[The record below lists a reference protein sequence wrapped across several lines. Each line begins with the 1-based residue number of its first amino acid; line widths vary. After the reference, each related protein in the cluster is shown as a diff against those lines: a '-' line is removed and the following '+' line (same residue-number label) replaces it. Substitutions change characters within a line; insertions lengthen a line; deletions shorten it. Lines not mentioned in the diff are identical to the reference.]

1 MQKVLIVGAGK
12 RGTALLHIL
21 IKTAII
27 EVIAVVDKDPE
38 APGLKEAE
46 QYGIAVSSDWNPYIQ
61 LKPDIV
67 IHTTGDQAVF
77 DELLQ
82 EKHEETIIMPGKMA
96 YIVFQLMEEKQHLIQ
111 MLKEQTYKHDRIF
124 NSTHDG
130 MIFIDINE
138 EIILFNHMAE
148 KMVGKKREEVI
159 GRPIKEVIPS
169 TKLPRILKT
178 RVPEYNQKQLLG
190 DHLQIVTTR
199 LPIIDEGGRLLG
211 ALCVFKD
218 ITDAVE
224 LAEEVT
230 NLKQVRTMLEAII
243 QSSDEAISVVD
254 ENGIGLLINKAY
266 TKMTGLSEKEVI
278 GKPAN
283 TDISE
288 GESMHLKVLET
299 RRPVRG
305 VRMKVGPNEKE
316 VIVNVAPVIVDGI
329 LKGSVGVIHD
339 VTEIKMLTAELNR
352 ARQII
357 RTLEAKYT
365 FDDIIGKSEQMLVA
379 LEQAKLGAKTPATI
393 LLRGESGTGKEL
405 FAHAIHNESDRKYN
419 KFIRVN
425 CAALSENLLE
435 SELFGYEDGAFS
447 GAKRGGKKGL
457 FEEANNGSIFLDE
470 IGELTQN
477 MQAKLLRVLQEKEI
491 VRVGGTKAIPVNVRV
506 IAATNVNIEKA
517 MADGAFREDLYYRIN
532 RYPISIPP
540 LRQRLEDIEA
550 LSVRLIQKINRDY
563 GRNVKGLS
571 QQALRVLSAY
581 HWPGNVRELEN
592 VLGRAMIF
600 LNPHMEWI
608 EKDHLPVFEVEQ
620 KESDPEQG
628 ASFDSPNIEG
638 EKLSVAVEKFE
649 AHLIQQTLEKH
660 HYNRTKTAK
669 ALGVSIRNLYYKM
682 DKYGLANEG
691 MQ

>member
-1 MQKVLIVGAGK
+1 MQKVLIIGAGK
-12 RGTALLHIL
+12 GGTALLQIL
-21 IKTAII
+21 MKTKLIRI
-27 EVIAVVDKDPE
+27 IAVVDQDPE
-38 APGLKEAE
+38 AQGLQEARK
-46 QYGIAVSSDWNPYIQ
+46 YGIATSSDWKPYITE
-61 LKPDIV
+61 DIDII
-67 IHTTGDQAVF
+67 IHTTGDKAVM
-77 DELLQ
+77 DELLH
-82 EKHEETIIMPGKMA
+82 EKKEQTIVMPGKLA
-96 YIVFQLMEEKQHLIQ
+96 YMVFQLMEEKQQLIQ
-111 MLKEQTYKHDRIF
+111 MLKSQTYKHDRIF

-130 MIFIDINE
+130 MIFIDVNE
-138 EIILFNHMAE
+138 TIILFNQMAE
-148 KMVGKKREEVI
+148 KMVGQKREDVI
-159 GRPIKEVIPS
+159 GRQIKDVVPN
-169 TKLPRILKT
+169 TKLPRILET
-178 RVPEYNQKQLLG
+178 REPEYNQKQLLG
-190 DHLQIVTTR
+190 KHLQIVTTR
-199 LPIIDEGGRLLG
+199 LPIIDEGGKLLG

-230 NLKQVRTMLEAII
+230 NLKQIRTMLEAII

-254 ENGIGLLINKAY
+254 ENGIGMLINKAY
-266 TKMTGLSEKEVI
+266 TKMTGLSESEVI
-278 GKPAN
+278 GKPAS

-288 GESMHLKVLET
+288 GESMHLKVLGT

-305 VRMKVGPNEKE
+305 VRMKVGPNKKD

-339 VTEIKMLTAELNR
+339 VSEIKTLTAELNR

-365 FDDIIGKSEQMLVA
+365 FDDIIGTSEQMLVA

-425 CAALSENLLE
+425 CAALSESLLE
-435 SELFGYEDGAFS
+435 SELFGYEEGAFT
-447 GAKRGGKKGL
+447 GARRGGKKGL

-470 IGELTQN
+470 IGELTQST
-477 MQAKLLRVLQEKEI
+477 QAKLLRVLQEKEI
-491 VRVGGTKAIPVNVRV
+491 IRVGGAKAISVNVRI

-517 MADGAFREDLYYRIN
+517 MAEGAFREDLYYRIN

-540 LRQRLEDIEA
+540 LRQRKEDIEA
-550 LSVRLIQKINRDY
+550 LSIRLIEKINQDY
-563 GRNVKGLS
+563 GRNVKGLAPN
-571 QQALRVLSAY
+571 ALRALSAY
-581 HWPGNVRELEN
+581 SWPGNVRELEN

-600 LNPHMEWI
+600 LEPHMERI
-608 EKDHLPVFEVEQ
+608 EQQHLPVFESELNEKNGTQ
-620 KESDPEQG
+620 SDFP
-628 ASFDSPNIEG
+628 DVEG
-638 EKLSVAVEKFE
+638 EKLSQAVEKFE
-649 AHLIQQTLEKH
+649 AHVIQKMLEKH
-660 HYNRTKTAK
+660 KFNRTKTAK

-682 DKYGLANEG
+682 DKYGLANDG